1 MIFFTAHEA
10 GLVTLQVACEGFVI
24 SNSVIFEYKK
34 PPVDE
39 NKVKEVNRIIFKNN
53 FNEFRFKILKIYY
66 DEEVLFIW
74 QNINLAMNL
83 ILLFIPL
90 SYRLYPEK

>member
-1 MIFFTAHEA
+1 M
-10 GLVTLQVACEGFVI
+10 TLQVACEGFVI

>member
-1 MIFFTAHEA
+1 M
-10 GLVTLQVACEGFVI
+10 VTLQVACEGFVI